1 LHAPVHT
8 DALRARTTG
17 EEGYEQEKAA
27 QMIKE
32 EHERMRA
39 LWRRHGLSDELYR
52 RFMMYL
58 LNQRSQGMDSTAT
71 AYLSR
76 VCPQGARE

>member
-1 LHAPVHT
+1 
-8 DALRARTTG
+8 
-17 EEGYEQEKAA
+17 
-27 QMIKE
+27 MIKE

-71 AYLSR
+71 AHLCR
-76 VCPQGARE
+76 LCPQCARVSDIALTTIPTRRRGRASDDHAALSTR